1 MKIFTVFLEH
11 SNIFFKHTRNFYHE
25 MFFDENLSKIFFIFP
40 IFFGSFHVIFQEI
53 LLEKYTI
60 FFPWIYGKIAQLSEK
75 RKISISIF
83 KTSKIFFSFCCLQ
96 ISETQPSTLRVSIF
110 NGMESS
116 VLKWKWSLW
125 KQICWIKASN

>member
-96 ISETQPSTLRVSIF
+96 ISETHDALWGFQFSTGWKALYWNENEVYE
-110 NGMESS
+110 NKS
-116 VLKWKWSLW
+116 VE
-125 KQICWIKASN
+125 